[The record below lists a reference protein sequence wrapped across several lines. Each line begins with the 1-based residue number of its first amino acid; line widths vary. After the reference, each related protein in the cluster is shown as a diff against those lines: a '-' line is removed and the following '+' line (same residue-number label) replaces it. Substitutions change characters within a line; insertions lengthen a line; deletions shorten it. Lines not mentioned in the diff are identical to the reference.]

1 MNNLWDPNYLRVGQR
16 LQTLSCYNVRSY
28 GWWVWERGSYSPPPS
43 SGYGPV
49 VSSSTYVVQPGDTLY
64 RIAVRFNT
72 TVRDLMTANGLPNE
86 NVAAGQQLFVP

>member
-28 GWWVWERGSYSPPPS
+28 GWWVWERGSYSPPPP